1 MGFFKNMFDE
11 AGRKTGKA
19 IGNKLFPKST
29 DYIRIG
35 DLGDDRKEQL
45 EMELE
50 AQQDRLKMEHQNGLM
65 QSLLQIHF
73 DTKDIDNNIE
83 GLTKVAA
90 ILDSLPSRL
99 ERDQMDNKVYK
110 MAKSMMSSG
119 IAICKSINPNNAIVK
134 HFESKY

>member
-73 DTKDIDNNIE
+73 DTRDIDKNIE

>member
-1 MGFFKNMFDE
+1 MFDE

-73 DTKDIDNNIE
+73 DTRDFYKSIE

>member
-1 MGFFKNMFDE
+1 MFDE

-73 DTKDIDNNIE
+73 DTRDIDKNIE